1 MEVVRTASLDTIID
15 KVSSKAPVGRVQH
28 TVGGVRR
35 ELSSIH
41 NLPIPVFSG
50 PAGAE
55 LQPGDTEDIKIVPV
69 LGEKV
74 GPDGVNVNAVT
85 SSESTGCKHHHPHPT
100 MEESGA

>member
-1 MEVVRTASLDTIID
+1 MEVVRTASLDTVID

-35 ELSSIH
+35 ELLSIH

-74 GPDGVNVNAVT
+74 GPDGISVNAVT
-85 SSESTGCKHHHPHPT
+85 SESTGGKHHHPHST
-100 MEESGA
+100 IEESGA

>member
-1 MEVVRTASLDTIID
+1 MEVVRAASLDTIID

-28 TVGGVRR
+28 TDGVRR

-41 NLPIPVFSG
+41 DPPISVLSG

-69 LGEKV
+69 LREMV

-85 SSESTGCKHHHPHPT
+85 SSESTGGKHHHPRST